1 LASPQGVNMQD
12 VGERVMLLRR
22 RQGLTLRELAQ
33 RIGTSY
39 ATISRLET
47 GKKPQMTFALMA
59 RLAQALQTSLDYLAF
74 GASPSGH
81 REHATP
87 REDEA

>member
-1 LASPQGVNMQD
+1 MQE

-47 GKKPQMTFALMA
+47 GKKPQITFTLMA
-59 RLAQALQTSLDYLAF
+59 RLAQALHTSLDYLAF
-74 GASPSGH
+74 GASPLG
-81 REHATP
+81 EGAYEKP
-87 REDEA
+87 GEEKA